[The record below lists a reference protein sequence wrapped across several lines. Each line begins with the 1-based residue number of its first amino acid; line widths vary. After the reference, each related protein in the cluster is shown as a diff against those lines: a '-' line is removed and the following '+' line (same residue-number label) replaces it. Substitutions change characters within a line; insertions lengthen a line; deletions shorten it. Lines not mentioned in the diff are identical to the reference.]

1 MCAKLWNNPCS
12 FITVSRWSKVGAGH
26 PRAIHFVMLMA
37 LALHDWLW
45 ALWGARAQ
53 EEAEFRELAARPN
66 VLDLIPKRIAPQ
78 IFGSDRIKEAVACL
92 LFGGSRKV
100 RGAAHL
106 LRLST
111 LDTKDFFFPGI

>member
-1 MCAKLWNNPCS
+1 
-12 FITVSRWSKVGAGH
+12 
-26 PRAIHFVMLMA
+26 MLMA
-37 LALHDWLW
+37 AALHDWLW
-45 ALWGARAQ
+45 AFVGCRAQ

-100 RGAAHL
+100 REQLMYFVSALKMPEAFSSL
-106 LRLST
+106 V
-111 LDTKDFFFPGI
+111 